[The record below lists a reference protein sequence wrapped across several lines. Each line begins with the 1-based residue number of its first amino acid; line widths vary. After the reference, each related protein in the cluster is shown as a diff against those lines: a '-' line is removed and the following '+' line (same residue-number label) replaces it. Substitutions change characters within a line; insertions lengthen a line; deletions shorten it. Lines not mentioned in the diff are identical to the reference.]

1 MAKLT
6 ALGPFSLAESASF
19 LCGFTPGSGSSGV
32 DEKGRLVLGFL
43 SDAFEPAV
51 ARIAEDLSIEGDA
64 HDQVARILSLDID
77 GRPMEAIA
85 KRDRVIGKLLSARK
99 GFRPVVFP
107 SAYEA
112 AIWGVL
118 AQRVPMKMASHIK
131 KKLSEHTGSSVT
143 GFGQTFFPS
152 PAPKKLLALRSF
164 SSLPDEKLVRL
175 KGIARAALEGKLD
188 VARLRAMP
196 EEDALVDLRKLRGVG
211 AWTAAHIL
219 YRGCGATDA
228 LPLGEP
234 RVLRGIAHA
243 YGLER
248 TPSESRARAIAEAWR
263 PLRMWISVLVVSN
276 LRNTAR
282 WHGPEKRVA

>member
-6 ALGPFSLAESASF
+6 ALGPFSLAESARF
-19 LCGFTPGSGSSGV
+19 LCGFTPASGSAGV
-32 DEKGRLVLGFL
+32 DERGRLVLGFL
-43 SDAFEPAV
+43 SDRFEPAV
-51 ARIAEDLSIEGDA
+51 ARVSDDLEIEGDA
-64 HDQVARILSLDID
+64 HEQVARILSLDVD

-85 KRDRVIGKLLSARK
+85 RRDPVIGKLLSARK

-118 AQRVPMKMASHIK
+118 AQRVSMRMASAVK
-131 KKLSEHTGSSVT
+131 RKLSEHTRSSVT

-152 PAPKKLLALRSF
+152 PPPKKLLDLRSF
-164 SSLPDEKLVRL
+164 PSLPDEKLVRL
-175 KGIARAALEGKLD
+175 KGIARAALEGRLD

-196 EEDALVDLRKLRGVG
+196 ERDALDDLRTLRGVG
-211 AWTAAHIL
+211 EWTAAHIL

-228 LPLGEP
+228 LPLREP
-234 RVLRGIAHA
+234 RVLRGIAEA
-243 YGLER
+243 YGLAR
-248 TPSESRARAIAEAWR
+248 APSKSRARAIAEVWR
-263 PLRMWISVLVVSN
+263 PLRMWIAVLVVSN

-282 WHGPEKRVA
+282 WHGAERRAG